1 MSKVKSIY
9 NEEYL
14 PFMIR
19 YGRLTLSLGIIAAL
33 VPGII
38 LSFGFGIMPPIS
50 ALLASTMAIVSMSAP
65 NYIIEPVSYSPILGI
80 PGTYMSFLS
89 GNISNMRLPCS
100 IAAQKAA
107 EVESGTE
114 EGSIISTIGI
124 AVSILVN
131 ISILTIG
138 VILGGSVLSKIP
150 AEVVEKLNL
159 ILPALFGSVFGQVL
173 IQFIMAI
180 SSSLFELGID
190 GVMDALRNEEGR
202 TLILKEAFILGDRG
216 SIILLN
222 TKDINMEKKSI
233 REIATQKGIDEDKLL
248 LDLLL
253 DGDEELIFCLG
264 GMYRDDF
271 PDKLHDD
278 KIIDNPFVMVG
289 SDCLFSVGG
298 DMSWFELQRRGAFP
312 IFFNMY
318 RKSGVRLEE
327 IVRRVTSL
335 PARQFKIKNR
345 GILKEGLIADIAV
358 IDMDNYS
365 YPRSEDIDFSKPQLL
380 ANGVEYVI
388 VNGKIALENGE
399 ITENKCGEVLK
410 R

>member
-38 LSFGFGIMPPIS
+38 LSFRFGIMPPIS

-159 ILPALFGSVFGQVL
+159 ILPALFGSVFGQVFL
-173 IQFIMAI
+173 QDKKLGLVAI
-180 SSSLFELGID
+180 VISVL
-190 GVMDALRNEEGR
+190 
-202 TLILKEAFILGDRG
+202 T
-216 SIILLN
+216 IILSKQGIIPQSLVVLICVFG
-222 TKDINMEKKSI
+222 TIL
-233 REIATQKGIDEDKLL
+233 IARAMYKDKL
-248 LDLLL
+248 
-253 DGDEELIFCLG
+253 
-264 GMYRDDF
+264 
-271 PDKLHDD
+271 
-278 KIIDNPFVMVG
+278 
-289 SDCLFSVGG
+289 SD
-298 DMSWFELQRRGAFP
+298 
-312 IFFNMY
+312 
-318 RKSGVRLEE
+318 
-327 IVRRVTSL
+327 
-335 PARQFKIKNR
+335 
-345 GILKEGLIADIAV
+345 
-358 IDMDNYS
+358 
-365 YPRSEDIDFSKPQLL
+365 
-380 ANGVEYVI
+380 
-388 VNGKIALENGE
+388 
-399 ITENKCGEVLK
+399 
-410 R
+410 

>member
-65 NYIIEPVSYSPILGI
+65 NYIIEPVSHSPILGI

-159 ILPALFGSVFGQVL
+159 ILPALFGSVFGQVFL
-173 IQFIMAI
+173 QDKKLGLVAI
-180 SSSLFELGID
+180 VISVL
-190 GVMDALRNEEGR
+190 
-202 TLILKEAFILGDRG
+202 T
-216 SIILLN
+216 IILSKQGIIPQSLVVLICVFG
-222 TKDINMEKKSI
+222 TIL
-233 REIATQKGIDEDKLL
+233 IARAMYKDKL
-248 LDLLL
+248 
-253 DGDEELIFCLG
+253 
-264 GMYRDDF
+264 
-271 PDKLHDD
+271 
-278 KIIDNPFVMVG
+278 
-289 SDCLFSVGG
+289 SD
-298 DMSWFELQRRGAFP
+298 
-312 IFFNMY
+312 
-318 RKSGVRLEE
+318 
-327 IVRRVTSL
+327 
-335 PARQFKIKNR
+335 
-345 GILKEGLIADIAV
+345 
-358 IDMDNYS
+358 
-365 YPRSEDIDFSKPQLL
+365 
-380 ANGVEYVI
+380 
-388 VNGKIALENGE
+388 
-399 ITENKCGEVLK
+399 
-410 R
+410 

>member
-150 AEVVEKLNL
+150 AEVIEKLNL

>member
-14 PFMIR
+14 PFMIM

-159 ILPALFGSVFGQVL
+159 ILPALFGSVFGQVFL
-173 IQFIMAI
+173 QDKKLGLVAI
-180 SSSLFELGID
+180 VISVL
-190 GVMDALRNEEGR
+190 
-202 TLILKEAFILGDRG
+202 T
-216 SIILLN
+216 IILSKQGIIPQSLVVLICVFG
-222 TKDINMEKKSI
+222 TIL
-233 REIATQKGIDEDKLL
+233 IARAMYKDKL
-248 LDLLL
+248 
-253 DGDEELIFCLG
+253 
-264 GMYRDDF
+264 
-271 PDKLHDD
+271 
-278 KIIDNPFVMVG
+278 
-289 SDCLFSVGG
+289 SD
-298 DMSWFELQRRGAFP
+298 
-312 IFFNMY
+312 
-318 RKSGVRLEE
+318 
-327 IVRRVTSL
+327 
-335 PARQFKIKNR
+335 
-345 GILKEGLIADIAV
+345 
-358 IDMDNYS
+358 
-365 YPRSEDIDFSKPQLL
+365 
-380 ANGVEYVI
+380 
-388 VNGKIALENGE
+388 
-399 ITENKCGEVLK
+399 
-410 R
+410 

>member
-100 IAAQKAA
+100 IAAQKTA

-159 ILPALFGSVFGQVL
+159 ILPALFGSVFGQVFL
-173 IQFIMAI
+173 QDKKLGLVAI
-180 SSSLFELGID
+180 VISVL
-190 GVMDALRNEEGR
+190 
-202 TLILKEAFILGDRG
+202 T
-216 SIILLN
+216 IILSKQGIIPQSLVVLICVFG
-222 TKDINMEKKSI
+222 TIL
-233 REIATQKGIDEDKLL
+233 IARAMYKDKL
-248 LDLLL
+248 
-253 DGDEELIFCLG
+253 
-264 GMYRDDF
+264 
-271 PDKLHDD
+271 
-278 KIIDNPFVMVG
+278 
-289 SDCLFSVGG
+289 SD
-298 DMSWFELQRRGAFP
+298 
-312 IFFNMY
+312 
-318 RKSGVRLEE
+318 
-327 IVRRVTSL
+327 
-335 PARQFKIKNR
+335 
-345 GILKEGLIADIAV
+345 
-358 IDMDNYS
+358 
-365 YPRSEDIDFSKPQLL
+365 
-380 ANGVEYVI
+380 
-388 VNGKIALENGE
+388 
-399 ITENKCGEVLK
+399 
-410 R
+410 

>member
-14 PFMIR
+14 PFMIK

-159 ILPALFGSVFGQVL
+159 ILPALFGSVFGQVFL
-173 IQFIMAI
+173 QDKKLGLVAI
-180 SSSLFELGID
+180 VISVL
-190 GVMDALRNEEGR
+190 
-202 TLILKEAFILGDRG
+202 T
-216 SIILLN
+216 IILSKQGIIPQSLVVLICVFG
-222 TKDINMEKKSI
+222 TIL
-233 REIATQKGIDEDKLL
+233 IARAMYKDKL
-248 LDLLL
+248 
-253 DGDEELIFCLG
+253 
-264 GMYRDDF
+264 
-271 PDKLHDD
+271 
-278 KIIDNPFVMVG
+278 
-289 SDCLFSVGG
+289 SD
-298 DMSWFELQRRGAFP
+298 
-312 IFFNMY
+312 
-318 RKSGVRLEE
+318 
-327 IVRRVTSL
+327 
-335 PARQFKIKNR
+335 
-345 GILKEGLIADIAV
+345 
-358 IDMDNYS
+358 
-365 YPRSEDIDFSKPQLL
+365 
-380 ANGVEYVI
+380 
-388 VNGKIALENGE
+388 
-399 ITENKCGEVLK
+399 
-410 R
+410 

>member
-159 ILPALFGSVFGQVL
+159 ILPALFGSVFGQVFL
-173 IQFIMAI
+173 QDKKLGLVAI
-180 SSSLFELGID
+180 VISVL
-190 GVMDALRNEEGR
+190 
-202 TLILKEAFILGDRG
+202 T
-216 SIILLN
+216 IILSKQGIIPQYLVVLICVFG
-222 TKDINMEKKSI
+222 TIL
-233 REIATQKGIDEDKLL
+233 IARAMYKDKL
-248 LDLLL
+248 
-253 DGDEELIFCLG
+253 
-264 GMYRDDF
+264 
-271 PDKLHDD
+271 
-278 KIIDNPFVMVG
+278 
-289 SDCLFSVGG
+289 SD
-298 DMSWFELQRRGAFP
+298 
-312 IFFNMY
+312 
-318 RKSGVRLEE
+318 
-327 IVRRVTSL
+327 
-335 PARQFKIKNR
+335 
-345 GILKEGLIADIAV
+345 
-358 IDMDNYS
+358 
-365 YPRSEDIDFSKPQLL
+365 
-380 ANGVEYVI
+380 
-388 VNGKIALENGE
+388 
-399 ITENKCGEVLK
+399 
-410 R
+410 

>member
-50 ALLASTMAIVSMSAP
+50 ALLASTMSIVSMSAP

-159 ILPALFGSVFGQVL
+159 ILPALFGSVFGQVFL
-173 IQFIMAI
+173 QDKKLGLVAI
-180 SSSLFELGID
+180 VISVL
-190 GVMDALRNEEGR
+190 
-202 TLILKEAFILGDRG
+202 T
-216 SIILLN
+216 IILSKQGIIPQSLVVLICVFG
-222 TKDINMEKKSI
+222 TIL
-233 REIATQKGIDEDKLL
+233 IARAMYKDKL
-248 LDLLL
+248 
-253 DGDEELIFCLG
+253 
-264 GMYRDDF
+264 
-271 PDKLHDD
+271 
-278 KIIDNPFVMVG
+278 
-289 SDCLFSVGG
+289 SD
-298 DMSWFELQRRGAFP
+298 
-312 IFFNMY
+312 
-318 RKSGVRLEE
+318 
-327 IVRRVTSL
+327 
-335 PARQFKIKNR
+335 
-345 GILKEGLIADIAV
+345 
-358 IDMDNYS
+358 
-365 YPRSEDIDFSKPQLL
+365 
-380 ANGVEYVI
+380 
-388 VNGKIALENGE
+388 
-399 ITENKCGEVLK
+399 
-410 R
+410 

>member
-89 GNISNMRLPCS
+89 VNISNMRLPCS

-159 ILPALFGSVFGQVL
+159 ILPALFGSVFGQVFL
-173 IQFIMAI
+173 QDKKLGLVAI
-180 SSSLFELGID
+180 VISVL
-190 GVMDALRNEEGR
+190 
-202 TLILKEAFILGDRG
+202 T
-216 SIILLN
+216 IILSKQGIIPQSLVVLICVFG
-222 TKDINMEKKSI
+222 TIL
-233 REIATQKGIDEDKLL
+233 IARAMYKDKL
-248 LDLLL
+248 
-253 DGDEELIFCLG
+253 
-264 GMYRDDF
+264 
-271 PDKLHDD
+271 
-278 KIIDNPFVMVG
+278 
-289 SDCLFSVGG
+289 SD
-298 DMSWFELQRRGAFP
+298 
-312 IFFNMY
+312 
-318 RKSGVRLEE
+318 
-327 IVRRVTSL
+327 
-335 PARQFKIKNR
+335 
-345 GILKEGLIADIAV
+345 
-358 IDMDNYS
+358 
-365 YPRSEDIDFSKPQLL
+365 
-380 ANGVEYVI
+380 
-388 VNGKIALENGE
+388 
-399 ITENKCGEVLK
+399 
-410 R
+410 

>member
-100 IAAQKAA
+100 IASQKAA

-159 ILPALFGSVFGQVL
+159 ILPALFGSVFGQVFL
-173 IQFIMAI
+173 QDKKLGLVAI
-180 SSSLFELGID
+180 VISVL
-190 GVMDALRNEEGR
+190 
-202 TLILKEAFILGDRG
+202 T
-216 SIILLN
+216 IILSKQGIIPQSLVVLICVFG
-222 TKDINMEKKSI
+222 TIL
-233 REIATQKGIDEDKLL
+233 IARAMYKDKL
-248 LDLLL
+248 
-253 DGDEELIFCLG
+253 
-264 GMYRDDF
+264 
-271 PDKLHDD
+271 
-278 KIIDNPFVMVG
+278 
-289 SDCLFSVGG
+289 SD
-298 DMSWFELQRRGAFP
+298 
-312 IFFNMY
+312 
-318 RKSGVRLEE
+318 
-327 IVRRVTSL
+327 
-335 PARQFKIKNR
+335 
-345 GILKEGLIADIAV
+345 
-358 IDMDNYS
+358 
-365 YPRSEDIDFSKPQLL
+365 
-380 ANGVEYVI
+380 
-388 VNGKIALENGE
+388 
-399 ITENKCGEVLK
+399 
-410 R
+410 

>member
-159 ILPALFGSVFGQVL
+159 ILPALFGSVFGQVFL
-173 IQFIMAI
+173 QDKKLGLVAI
-180 SSSLFELGID
+180 VISVL
-190 GVMDALRNEEGR
+190 
-202 TLILKEAFILGDRG
+202 T
-216 SIILLN
+216 IILSKQGIIPQSLVVLICVFG
-222 TKDINMEKKSI
+222 TIL
-233 REIATQKGIDEDKLL
+233 IARAMYKDKL
-248 LDLLL
+248 
-253 DGDEELIFCLG
+253 
-264 GMYRDDF
+264 
-271 PDKLHDD
+271 
-278 KIIDNPFVMVG
+278 
-289 SDCLFSVGG
+289 
-298 DMSWFELQRRGAFP
+298 
-312 IFFNMY
+312 
-318 RKSGVRLEE
+318 
-327 IVRRVTSL
+327 
-335 PARQFKIKNR
+335 
-345 GILKEGLIADIAV
+345 
-358 IDMDNYS
+358 
-365 YPRSEDIDFSKPQLL
+365 SE
-380 ANGVEYVI
+380 
-388 VNGKIALENGE
+388 
-399 ITENKCGEVLK
+399 
-410 R
+410 

>member
-114 EGSIISTIGI
+114 GGSIISTIGI

-159 ILPALFGSVFGQVL
+159 ILPALFGSVFGQVFL
-173 IQFIMAI
+173 QDKKLGLVAI
-180 SSSLFELGID
+180 VISVL
-190 GVMDALRNEEGR
+190 
-202 TLILKEAFILGDRG
+202 T
-216 SIILLN
+216 IILSKQGIIPQSLVVLICVFG
-222 TKDINMEKKSI
+222 TIL
-233 REIATQKGIDEDKLL
+233 IARAMYKDKL
-248 LDLLL
+248 
-253 DGDEELIFCLG
+253 
-264 GMYRDDF
+264 
-271 PDKLHDD
+271 
-278 KIIDNPFVMVG
+278 
-289 SDCLFSVGG
+289 SD
-298 DMSWFELQRRGAFP
+298 
-312 IFFNMY
+312 
-318 RKSGVRLEE
+318 
-327 IVRRVTSL
+327 
-335 PARQFKIKNR
+335 
-345 GILKEGLIADIAV
+345 
-358 IDMDNYS
+358 
-365 YPRSEDIDFSKPQLL
+365 
-380 ANGVEYVI
+380 
-388 VNGKIALENGE
+388 
-399 ITENKCGEVLK
+399 
-410 R
+410 

>member
-50 ALLASTMAIVSMSAP
+50 ALLASIMAIVSMSAP

-159 ILPALFGSVFGQVL
+159 ILPALFGSVFGQVFL
-173 IQFIMAI
+173 QDKKLGLVAI
-180 SSSLFELGID
+180 VISVL
-190 GVMDALRNEEGR
+190 
-202 TLILKEAFILGDRG
+202 T
-216 SIILLN
+216 IILSKQGIIPQSLVVLICVFG
-222 TKDINMEKKSI
+222 TIL
-233 REIATQKGIDEDKLL
+233 IARAMYKDKL
-248 LDLLL
+248 
-253 DGDEELIFCLG
+253 
-264 GMYRDDF
+264 
-271 PDKLHDD
+271 
-278 KIIDNPFVMVG
+278 
-289 SDCLFSVGG
+289 SD
-298 DMSWFELQRRGAFP
+298 
-312 IFFNMY
+312 
-318 RKSGVRLEE
+318 
-327 IVRRVTSL
+327 
-335 PARQFKIKNR
+335 
-345 GILKEGLIADIAV
+345 
-358 IDMDNYS
+358 
-365 YPRSEDIDFSKPQLL
+365 
-380 ANGVEYVI
+380 
-388 VNGKIALENGE
+388 
-399 ITENKCGEVLK
+399 
-410 R
+410 

>member
-159 ILPALFGSVFGQVL
+159 ILPALFGSVFGQVFL
-173 IQFIMAI
+173 QDKKLGLVAI
-180 SSSLFELGID
+180 VISVL
-190 GVMDALRNEEGR
+190 
-202 TLILKEAFILGDRG
+202 T
-216 SIILLN
+216 IILS
-222 TKDINMEKKSI
+222 KQDIIPQSLVVLI
-233 REIATQKGIDEDKLL
+233 CVFGTILIARA
-248 LDLLL
+248 
-253 DGDEELIFCLG
+253 
-264 GMYRDDF
+264 MY
-271 PDKLHDD
+271 KD
-278 KIIDNPFVMVG
+278 KI
-289 SDCLFSVGG
+289 SD
-298 DMSWFELQRRGAFP
+298 
-312 IFFNMY
+312 
-318 RKSGVRLEE
+318 
-327 IVRRVTSL
+327 
-335 PARQFKIKNR
+335 
-345 GILKEGLIADIAV
+345 
-358 IDMDNYS
+358 
-365 YPRSEDIDFSKPQLL
+365 
-380 ANGVEYVI
+380 
-388 VNGKIALENGE
+388 
-399 ITENKCGEVLK
+399 
-410 R
+410 

>member
-159 ILPALFGSVFGQVL
+159 ILPALFGSVFGQVFL
-173 IQFIMAI
+173 QDKRLGLVAI
-180 SSSLFELGID
+180 VISVL
-190 GVMDALRNEEGR
+190 
-202 TLILKEAFILGDRG
+202 T
-216 SIILLN
+216 IILSKQGIIPQSLVVLICVFG
-222 TKDINMEKKSI
+222 TIL
-233 REIATQKGIDEDKLL
+233 IARAMYKDKL
-248 LDLLL
+248 
-253 DGDEELIFCLG
+253 
-264 GMYRDDF
+264 
-271 PDKLHDD
+271 
-278 KIIDNPFVMVG
+278 
-289 SDCLFSVGG
+289 SD
-298 DMSWFELQRRGAFP
+298 
-312 IFFNMY
+312 
-318 RKSGVRLEE
+318 
-327 IVRRVTSL
+327 
-335 PARQFKIKNR
+335 
-345 GILKEGLIADIAV
+345 
-358 IDMDNYS
+358 
-365 YPRSEDIDFSKPQLL
+365 
-380 ANGVEYVI
+380 
-388 VNGKIALENGE
+388 
-399 ITENKCGEVLK
+399 
-410 R
+410 

>member
-19 YGRLTLSLGIIAAL
+19 YRRLTLSLGIIAAL

-159 ILPALFGSVFGQVL
+159 ILPALFGSVFGQVFL
-173 IQFIMAI
+173 QDKKLGLVAI
-180 SSSLFELGID
+180 VISVL
-190 GVMDALRNEEGR
+190 
-202 TLILKEAFILGDRG
+202 T
-216 SIILLN
+216 IILSKQGIIPQSLVVLICVFG
-222 TKDINMEKKSI
+222 TIL
-233 REIATQKGIDEDKLL
+233 IARAMYKDKL
-248 LDLLL
+248 
-253 DGDEELIFCLG
+253 
-264 GMYRDDF
+264 
-271 PDKLHDD
+271 
-278 KIIDNPFVMVG
+278 
-289 SDCLFSVGG
+289 SD
-298 DMSWFELQRRGAFP
+298 
-312 IFFNMY
+312 
-318 RKSGVRLEE
+318 
-327 IVRRVTSL
+327 
-335 PARQFKIKNR
+335 
-345 GILKEGLIADIAV
+345 
-358 IDMDNYS
+358 
-365 YPRSEDIDFSKPQLL
+365 
-380 ANGVEYVI
+380 
-388 VNGKIALENGE
+388 
-399 ITENKCGEVLK
+399 
-410 R
+410 

>member
-100 IAAQKAA
+100 IAAQKVA

-159 ILPALFGSVFGQVL
+159 ILPALFGSVFGQVFL
-173 IQFIMAI
+173 QDKKLGLVAI
-180 SSSLFELGID
+180 VISVL
-190 GVMDALRNEEGR
+190 
-202 TLILKEAFILGDRG
+202 T
-216 SIILLN
+216 IILSKQGIIPQSLVVLICVFG
-222 TKDINMEKKSI
+222 TIL
-233 REIATQKGIDEDKLL
+233 IARAMYKDKL
-248 LDLLL
+248 
-253 DGDEELIFCLG
+253 
-264 GMYRDDF
+264 
-271 PDKLHDD
+271 
-278 KIIDNPFVMVG
+278 
-289 SDCLFSVGG
+289 SD
-298 DMSWFELQRRGAFP
+298 
-312 IFFNMY
+312 
-318 RKSGVRLEE
+318 
-327 IVRRVTSL
+327 
-335 PARQFKIKNR
+335 
-345 GILKEGLIADIAV
+345 
-358 IDMDNYS
+358 
-365 YPRSEDIDFSKPQLL
+365 
-380 ANGVEYVI
+380 
-388 VNGKIALENGE
+388 
-399 ITENKCGEVLK
+399 
-410 R
+410 

>member
-80 PGTYMSFLS
+80 PGSYMSFLS

-159 ILPALFGSVFGQVL
+159 ILPALFGSVFGQVFL
-173 IQFIMAI
+173 QDKKLGLVAI
-180 SSSLFELGID
+180 VISVL
-190 GVMDALRNEEGR
+190 
-202 TLILKEAFILGDRG
+202 T
-216 SIILLN
+216 IILSKQGIIPQSLVVLICVFG
-222 TKDINMEKKSI
+222 TIL
-233 REIATQKGIDEDKLL
+233 IARAMYKDKL
-248 LDLLL
+248 
-253 DGDEELIFCLG
+253 
-264 GMYRDDF
+264 
-271 PDKLHDD
+271 
-278 KIIDNPFVMVG
+278 
-289 SDCLFSVGG
+289 SD
-298 DMSWFELQRRGAFP
+298 
-312 IFFNMY
+312 
-318 RKSGVRLEE
+318 
-327 IVRRVTSL
+327 
-335 PARQFKIKNR
+335 
-345 GILKEGLIADIAV
+345 
-358 IDMDNYS
+358 
-365 YPRSEDIDFSKPQLL
+365 
-380 ANGVEYVI
+380 
-388 VNGKIALENGE
+388 
-399 ITENKCGEVLK
+399 
-410 R
+410 

>member
-159 ILPALFGSVFGQVL
+159 ILPALFGSVFGQVFL
-173 IQFIMAI
+173 QDKKLGLVAI
-180 SSSLFELGID
+180 VISVL
-190 GVMDALRNEEGR
+190 
-202 TLILKEAFILGDRG
+202 T
-216 SIILLN
+216 IILSKQGIIPQSLVVLICVFG
-222 TKDINMEKKSI
+222 TIL
-233 REIATQKGIDEDKLL
+233 IARA
-248 LDLLL
+248 
-253 DGDEELIFCLG
+253 
-264 GMYRDDF
+264 MY
-271 PDKLHDD
+271 KD
-278 KIIDNPFVMVG
+278 KI
-289 SDCLFSVGG
+289 SD
-298 DMSWFELQRRGAFP
+298 
-312 IFFNMY
+312 
-318 RKSGVRLEE
+318 
-327 IVRRVTSL
+327 
-335 PARQFKIKNR
+335 
-345 GILKEGLIADIAV
+345 
-358 IDMDNYS
+358 
-365 YPRSEDIDFSKPQLL
+365 
-380 ANGVEYVI
+380 
-388 VNGKIALENGE
+388 
-399 ITENKCGEVLK
+399 
-410 R
+410 

>member
-159 ILPALFGSVFGQVL
+159 ILPALFGSVFGQVFL
-173 IQFIMAI
+173 QDKKLGLVAI
-180 SSSLFELGID
+180 VISVL
-190 GVMDALRNEEGR
+190 
-202 TLILKEAFILGDRG
+202 T
-216 SIILLN
+216 IILSKQGIIPQPLVVLICVFG
-222 TKDINMEKKSI
+222 TIL
-233 REIATQKGIDEDKLL
+233 IARAMYKDKL
-248 LDLLL
+248 
-253 DGDEELIFCLG
+253 
-264 GMYRDDF
+264 
-271 PDKLHDD
+271 
-278 KIIDNPFVMVG
+278 
-289 SDCLFSVGG
+289 
-298 DMSWFELQRRGAFP
+298 
-312 IFFNMY
+312 
-318 RKSGVRLEE
+318 
-327 IVRRVTSL
+327 
-335 PARQFKIKNR
+335 
-345 GILKEGLIADIAV
+345 
-358 IDMDNYS
+358 
-365 YPRSEDIDFSKPQLL
+365 SE
-380 ANGVEYVI
+380 
-388 VNGKIALENGE
+388 
-399 ITENKCGEVLK
+399 
-410 R
+410 

>member
-38 LSFGFGIMPPIS
+38 LSFGFGIMPPTS

-159 ILPALFGSVFGQVL
+159 ILPALFGSVFGQVFL
-173 IQFIMAI
+173 QDKKLGLVAI
-180 SSSLFELGID
+180 VISVL
-190 GVMDALRNEEGR
+190 
-202 TLILKEAFILGDRG
+202 T
-216 SIILLN
+216 IILSKQGIIPQSLVVLICVFG
-222 TKDINMEKKSI
+222 TIL
-233 REIATQKGIDEDKLL
+233 IARAMYKDKL
-248 LDLLL
+248 
-253 DGDEELIFCLG
+253 
-264 GMYRDDF
+264 
-271 PDKLHDD
+271 
-278 KIIDNPFVMVG
+278 
-289 SDCLFSVGG
+289 SD
-298 DMSWFELQRRGAFP
+298 
-312 IFFNMY
+312 
-318 RKSGVRLEE
+318 
-327 IVRRVTSL
+327 
-335 PARQFKIKNR
+335 
-345 GILKEGLIADIAV
+345 
-358 IDMDNYS
+358 
-365 YPRSEDIDFSKPQLL
+365 
-380 ANGVEYVI
+380 
-388 VNGKIALENGE
+388 
-399 ITENKCGEVLK
+399 
-410 R
+410 

>member
-150 AEVVEKLNL
+150 AEVNL
-159 ILPALFGSVFGQVL
+159 ILPALFGSVFGQVFL
-173 IQFIMAI
+173 QDKKLGLVAI
-180 SSSLFELGID
+180 VISVL
-190 GVMDALRNEEGR
+190 
-202 TLILKEAFILGDRG
+202 T
-216 SIILLN
+216 IILSKQGIIPQSLVVLICVFG
-222 TKDINMEKKSI
+222 TIL
-233 REIATQKGIDEDKLL
+233 IARAMYKDKL
-248 LDLLL
+248 
-253 DGDEELIFCLG
+253 
-264 GMYRDDF
+264 
-271 PDKLHDD
+271 
-278 KIIDNPFVMVG
+278 
-289 SDCLFSVGG
+289 SD
-298 DMSWFELQRRGAFP
+298 
-312 IFFNMY
+312 
-318 RKSGVRLEE
+318 
-327 IVRRVTSL
+327 
-335 PARQFKIKNR
+335 
-345 GILKEGLIADIAV
+345 
-358 IDMDNYS
+358 
-365 YPRSEDIDFSKPQLL
+365 
-380 ANGVEYVI
+380 
-388 VNGKIALENGE
+388 
-399 ITENKCGEVLK
+399 
-410 R
+410 

>member
-150 AEVVEKLNL
+150 DEVVGKLNL
-159 ILPALFGSVFGQVL
+159 ILPALFGSVFGQVFL
-173 IQFIMAI
+173 QDKKLGLVAI
-180 SSSLFELGID
+180 VISVL
-190 GVMDALRNEEGR
+190 
-202 TLILKEAFILGDRG
+202 T
-216 SIILLN
+216 IILSKQGIIPQSLVVLICVFG
-222 TKDINMEKKSI
+222 TIL
-233 REIATQKGIDEDKLL
+233 IARAMYKDKL
-248 LDLLL
+248 
-253 DGDEELIFCLG
+253 
-264 GMYRDDF
+264 
-271 PDKLHDD
+271 
-278 KIIDNPFVMVG
+278 
-289 SDCLFSVGG
+289 SD
-298 DMSWFELQRRGAFP
+298 
-312 IFFNMY
+312 
-318 RKSGVRLEE
+318 
-327 IVRRVTSL
+327 
-335 PARQFKIKNR
+335 
-345 GILKEGLIADIAV
+345 
-358 IDMDNYS
+358 
-365 YPRSEDIDFSKPQLL
+365 
-380 ANGVEYVI
+380 
-388 VNGKIALENGE
+388 
-399 ITENKCGEVLK
+399 
-410 R
+410 

>member
-19 YGRLTLSLGIIAAL
+19 YGRLTLSLGIIATL

-159 ILPALFGSVFGQVL
+159 ILPALFGSVFGQVFL
-173 IQFIMAI
+173 QDKKLGLVAI
-180 SSSLFELGID
+180 VISVL
-190 GVMDALRNEEGR
+190 
-202 TLILKEAFILGDRG
+202 T
-216 SIILLN
+216 IILSKQGIIPQSLVVLICVFG
-222 TKDINMEKKSI
+222 TIL
-233 REIATQKGIDEDKLL
+233 IARAMYKDKL
-248 LDLLL
+248 
-253 DGDEELIFCLG
+253 
-264 GMYRDDF
+264 
-271 PDKLHDD
+271 
-278 KIIDNPFVMVG
+278 
-289 SDCLFSVGG
+289 SD
-298 DMSWFELQRRGAFP
+298 
-312 IFFNMY
+312 
-318 RKSGVRLEE
+318 
-327 IVRRVTSL
+327 
-335 PARQFKIKNR
+335 
-345 GILKEGLIADIAV
+345 
-358 IDMDNYS
+358 
-365 YPRSEDIDFSKPQLL
+365 
-380 ANGVEYVI
+380 
-388 VNGKIALENGE
+388 
-399 ITENKCGEVLK
+399 
-410 R
+410 

>member
-50 ALLASTMAIVSMSAP
+50 ALLASIMAIVSMSAP

-159 ILPALFGSVFGQVL
+159 ILPALFGSVFGQVFL
-173 IQFIMAI
+173 QDKKLGLVAI
-180 SSSLFELGID
+180 VISVL
-190 GVMDALRNEEGR
+190 
-202 TLILKEAFILGDRG
+202 T
-216 SIILLN
+216 IILSKQGIIPQSLVVLICVFG
-222 TKDINMEKKSI
+222 TIL
-233 REIATQKGIDEDKLL
+233 IARAMYKDKL
-248 LDLLL
+248 
-253 DGDEELIFCLG
+253 
-264 GMYRDDF
+264 
-271 PDKLHDD
+271 
-278 KIIDNPFVMVG
+278 
-289 SDCLFSVGG
+289 
-298 DMSWFELQRRGAFP
+298 
-312 IFFNMY
+312 
-318 RKSGVRLEE
+318 
-327 IVRRVTSL
+327 
-335 PARQFKIKNR
+335 
-345 GILKEGLIADIAV
+345 
-358 IDMDNYS
+358 
-365 YPRSEDIDFSKPQLL
+365 SE
-380 ANGVEYVI
+380 
-388 VNGKIALENGE
+388 
-399 ITENKCGEVLK
+399 
-410 R
+410 

>member
-19 YGRLTLSLGIIAAL
+19 YGRLTLSLGIIEAL

-138 VILGGSVLSKIP
+138 VILGGSV
-150 AEVVEKLNL
+150 VL
-159 ILPALFGSVFGQVL
+159 ICVFGTIL
-173 IQFIMAI
+173 IARAMY
-180 SSSLFELGID
+180 
-190 GVMDALRNEEGR
+190 
-202 TLILKEAFILGDRG
+202 K
-216 SIILLN
+216 
-222 TKDINMEKKSI
+222 
-233 REIATQKGIDEDKLL
+233 DKL
-248 LDLLL
+248 
-253 DGDEELIFCLG
+253 
-264 GMYRDDF
+264 
-271 PDKLHDD
+271 
-278 KIIDNPFVMVG
+278 
-289 SDCLFSVGG
+289 SD
-298 DMSWFELQRRGAFP
+298 
-312 IFFNMY
+312 
-318 RKSGVRLEE
+318 
-327 IVRRVTSL
+327 
-335 PARQFKIKNR
+335 
-345 GILKEGLIADIAV
+345 
-358 IDMDNYS
+358 
-365 YPRSEDIDFSKPQLL
+365 
-380 ANGVEYVI
+380 
-388 VNGKIALENGE
+388 
-399 ITENKCGEVLK
+399 
-410 R
+410 

>member
-159 ILPALFGSVFGQVL
+159 ILPALFGSVFGQVFL
-173 IQFIMAI
+173 QDKKLGLVAI
-180 SSSLFELGID
+180 VIS
-190 GVMDALRNEEGR
+190 
-202 TLILKEAFILGDRG
+202 ILT
-216 SIILLN
+216 IILSKQGIIPQSLVVLICVFG
-222 TKDINMEKKSI
+222 TIL
-233 REIATQKGIDEDKLL
+233 IARAMYKDKL
-248 LDLLL
+248 
-253 DGDEELIFCLG
+253 
-264 GMYRDDF
+264 
-271 PDKLHDD
+271 
-278 KIIDNPFVMVG
+278 
-289 SDCLFSVGG
+289 SD
-298 DMSWFELQRRGAFP
+298 
-312 IFFNMY
+312 
-318 RKSGVRLEE
+318 
-327 IVRRVTSL
+327 
-335 PARQFKIKNR
+335 
-345 GILKEGLIADIAV
+345 
-358 IDMDNYS
+358 
-365 YPRSEDIDFSKPQLL
+365 
-380 ANGVEYVI
+380 
-388 VNGKIALENGE
+388 
-399 ITENKCGEVLK
+399 
-410 R
+410 

>member
-38 LSFGFGIMPPIS
+38 LSFGFGLMPPIS

-65 NYIIEPVSYSPILGI
+65 NYIIEPVSYSPILGM

-159 ILPALFGSVFGQVL
+159 ILPALFGSVFGQVFL
-173 IQFIMAI
+173 QDKKLGLVAI
-180 SSSLFELGID
+180 VISVL
-190 GVMDALRNEEGR
+190 
-202 TLILKEAFILGDRG
+202 T
-216 SIILLN
+216 IILSKQGIIPQSLVVLICVFG
-222 TKDINMEKKSI
+222 TIL
-233 REIATQKGIDEDKLL
+233 IARALYKDKL
-248 LDLLL
+248 
-253 DGDEELIFCLG
+253 
-264 GMYRDDF
+264 
-271 PDKLHDD
+271 
-278 KIIDNPFVMVG
+278 
-289 SDCLFSVGG
+289 SD
-298 DMSWFELQRRGAFP
+298 
-312 IFFNMY
+312 
-318 RKSGVRLEE
+318 
-327 IVRRVTSL
+327 
-335 PARQFKIKNR
+335 
-345 GILKEGLIADIAV
+345 
-358 IDMDNYS
+358 
-365 YPRSEDIDFSKPQLL
+365 
-380 ANGVEYVI
+380 
-388 VNGKIALENGE
+388 
-399 ITENKCGEVLK
+399 
-410 R
+410 

>member
-150 AEVVEKLNL
+150 AEVIEKLNL
-159 ILPALFGSVFGQVL
+159 ILPALFGSVFGQVFL
-173 IQFIMAI
+173 QDKKLGLVAI
-180 SSSLFELGID
+180 VISVL
-190 GVMDALRNEEGR
+190 
-202 TLILKEAFILGDRG
+202 T
-216 SIILLN
+216 IILS
-222 TKDINMEKKSI
+222 K
-233 REIATQKGIDEDKLL
+233 QGIIPQSLVV
-248 LDLLL
+248 
-253 DGDEELIFCLG
+253 LICVFG
-264 GMYRDDF
+264 T
-271 PDKLHDD
+271 
-278 KIIDNPFVMVG
+278 I
-289 SDCLFSVGG
+289 
-298 DMSWFELQRRGAFP
+298 
-312 IFFNMY
+312 
-318 RKSGVRLEE
+318 
-327 IVRRVTSL
+327 
-335 PARQFKIKNR
+335 
-345 GILKEGLIADIAV
+345 LIARAMYKDK
-358 IDMDNYS
+358 
-365 YPRSEDIDFSKPQLL
+365 FSD
-380 ANGVEYVI
+380 
-388 VNGKIALENGE
+388 
-399 ITENKCGEVLK
+399 
-410 R
+410 

>member
-19 YGRLTLSLGIIAAL
+19 YGRLTLSLGIIEAL

-38 LSFGFGIMPPIS
+38 LSFGFGLMPPIS

-131 ISILTIG
+131 ISILTFG

-150 AEVVEKLNL
+150 PEVVEKLNL
-159 ILPALFGSVFGQVL
+159 ILPALFGSVFGQVFL
-173 IQFIMAI
+173 QDKKLGLVAI
-180 SSSLFELGID
+180 VIAVL
-190 GVMDALRNEEGR
+190 
-202 TLILKEAFILGDRG
+202 T
-216 SIILLN
+216 IILSKQGIIPQSLVVLICVFG
-222 TKDINMEKKSI
+222 TIL
-233 REIATQKGIDEDKLL
+233 IARIMHKDKL
-248 LDLLL
+248 
-253 DGDEELIFCLG
+253 
-264 GMYRDDF
+264 RD
-271 PDKLHDD
+271 
-278 KIIDNPFVMVG
+278 
-289 SDCLFSVGG
+289 
-298 DMSWFELQRRGAFP
+298 
-312 IFFNMY
+312 
-318 RKSGVRLEE
+318 
-327 IVRRVTSL
+327 
-335 PARQFKIKNR
+335 
-345 GILKEGLIADIAV
+345 
-358 IDMDNYS
+358 
-365 YPRSEDIDFSKPQLL
+365 
-380 ANGVEYVI
+380 
-388 VNGKIALENGE
+388 
-399 ITENKCGEVLK
+399 
-410 R
+410 

>member
-65 NYIIEPVSYSPILGI
+65 NYIIEPISYSPILGI

-159 ILPALFGSVFGQVL
+159 ILPALFGSVFGQVFL
-173 IQFIMAI
+173 QDKKLGLVAI
-180 SSSLFELGID
+180 VISVL
-190 GVMDALRNEEGR
+190 
-202 TLILKEAFILGDRG
+202 T
-216 SIILLN
+216 IILSKQGIIPQSLVVLICVFG
-222 TKDINMEKKSI
+222 TIL
-233 REIATQKGIDEDKLL
+233 IARAMYKDKL
-248 LDLLL
+248 
-253 DGDEELIFCLG
+253 
-264 GMYRDDF
+264 
-271 PDKLHDD
+271 
-278 KIIDNPFVMVG
+278 
-289 SDCLFSVGG
+289 SD
-298 DMSWFELQRRGAFP
+298 
-312 IFFNMY
+312 
-318 RKSGVRLEE
+318 
-327 IVRRVTSL
+327 
-335 PARQFKIKNR
+335 
-345 GILKEGLIADIAV
+345 
-358 IDMDNYS
+358 
-365 YPRSEDIDFSKPQLL
+365 
-380 ANGVEYVI
+380 
-388 VNGKIALENGE
+388 
-399 ITENKCGEVLK
+399 
-410 R
+410 

>member
-159 ILPALFGSVFGQVL
+159 ILPALFGSVFGQV
-173 IQFIMAI
+173 F
-180 SSSLFELGID
+180 
-190 GVMDALRNEEGR
+190 
-202 TLILKEAFILGDRG
+202 
-216 SIILLN
+216 
-222 TKDINMEKKSI
+222 
-233 REIATQKGIDEDKLL
+233 
-248 LDLLL
+248 
-253 DGDEELIFCLG
+253 
-264 GMYRDDF
+264 
-271 PDKLHDD
+271 
-278 KIIDNPFVMVG
+278 
-289 SDCLFSVGG
+289 
-298 DMSWFELQRRGAFP
+298 LQ
-312 IFFNMY
+312 
-318 RKSGVRLEE
+318 
-327 IVRRVTSL
+327 
-335 PARQFKIKNR
+335 
-345 GILKEGLIADIAV
+345 D
-358 IDMDNYS
+358 
-365 YPRSEDIDFSKPQLL
+365 
-380 ANGVEYVI
+380 
-388 VNGKIALENGE
+388 
-399 ITENKCGEVLK
+399 
-410 R
+410 

>member
-150 AEVVEKLNL
+150 DEVVGKLNL
-159 ILPALFGSVFGQVL
+159 ILPALFGSVFGQVFL
-173 IQFIMAI
+173 QDKKLGLVAI
-180 SSSLFELGID
+180 VISVL
-190 GVMDALRNEEGR
+190 
-202 TLILKEAFILGDRG
+202 T
-216 SIILLN
+216 IILSKQGIIPQSLVVLICVFG
-222 TKDINMEKKSI
+222 TIL
-233 REIATQKGIDEDKLL
+233 IARAMYKDKL
-248 LDLLL
+248 
-253 DGDEELIFCLG
+253 
-264 GMYRDDF
+264 
-271 PDKLHDD
+271 
-278 KIIDNPFVMVG
+278 
-289 SDCLFSVGG
+289 SDQ
-298 DMSWFELQRRGAFP
+298 LQ
-312 IFFNMY
+312 
-318 RKSGVRLEE
+318 
-327 IVRRVTSL
+327 
-335 PARQFKIKNR
+335 
-345 GILKEGLIADIAV
+345 
-358 IDMDNYS
+358 
-365 YPRSEDIDFSKPQLL
+365 
-380 ANGVEYVI
+380 
-388 VNGKIALENGE
+388 
-399 ITENKCGEVLK
+399 
-410 R
+410 

>member
-150 AEVVEKLNL
+150 AEVELGLVAIVISVLTIILSKQGIIPQSLVVL
-159 ILPALFGSVFGQVL
+159 ICVFGTIL
-173 IQFIMAI
+173 IARAMY
-180 SSSLFELGID
+180 
-190 GVMDALRNEEGR
+190 
-202 TLILKEAFILGDRG
+202 K
-216 SIILLN
+216 
-222 TKDINMEKKSI
+222 
-233 REIATQKGIDEDKLL
+233 DKL
-248 LDLLL
+248 
-253 DGDEELIFCLG
+253 
-264 GMYRDDF
+264 
-271 PDKLHDD
+271 
-278 KIIDNPFVMVG
+278 
-289 SDCLFSVGG
+289 SD
-298 DMSWFELQRRGAFP
+298 
-312 IFFNMY
+312 
-318 RKSGVRLEE
+318 
-327 IVRRVTSL
+327 
-335 PARQFKIKNR
+335 
-345 GILKEGLIADIAV
+345 
-358 IDMDNYS
+358 
-365 YPRSEDIDFSKPQLL
+365 
-380 ANGVEYVI
+380 
-388 VNGKIALENGE
+388 
-399 ITENKCGEVLK
+399 
-410 R
+410 

>member
-65 NYIIEPVSYSPILGI
+65 NYIIESVSYSPILGI

-159 ILPALFGSVFGQVL
+159 ILPALFGSVFGQVFL
-173 IQFIMAI
+173 QDKKLGLVAI
-180 SSSLFELGID
+180 VISVL
-190 GVMDALRNEEGR
+190 
-202 TLILKEAFILGDRG
+202 T
-216 SIILLN
+216 IILSKQGIIPQSLVVLICVFG
-222 TKDINMEKKSI
+222 TIL
-233 REIATQKGIDEDKLL
+233 IARAMYKDKL
-248 LDLLL
+248 
-253 DGDEELIFCLG
+253 
-264 GMYRDDF
+264 
-271 PDKLHDD
+271 
-278 KIIDNPFVMVG
+278 
-289 SDCLFSVGG
+289 SD
-298 DMSWFELQRRGAFP
+298 
-312 IFFNMY
+312 
-318 RKSGVRLEE
+318 
-327 IVRRVTSL
+327 
-335 PARQFKIKNR
+335 
-345 GILKEGLIADIAV
+345 
-358 IDMDNYS
+358 
-365 YPRSEDIDFSKPQLL
+365 
-380 ANGVEYVI
+380 
-388 VNGKIALENGE
+388 
-399 ITENKCGEVLK
+399 
-410 R
+410 

>member
-1 MSKVKSIY
+1 MSKVKSVY

-159 ILPALFGSVFGQVL
+159 ILPALFGSVFGQVFL
-173 IQFIMAI
+173 QDKKLGLVAI
-180 SSSLFELGID
+180 VISVL
-190 GVMDALRNEEGR
+190 
-202 TLILKEAFILGDRG
+202 T
-216 SIILLN
+216 IILSKQGIIPQSLVVLICVFG
-222 TKDINMEKKSI
+222 TIL
-233 REIATQKGIDEDKLL
+233 IARAMYKDKL
-248 LDLLL
+248 
-253 DGDEELIFCLG
+253 
-264 GMYRDDF
+264 
-271 PDKLHDD
+271 
-278 KIIDNPFVMVG
+278 
-289 SDCLFSVGG
+289 SD
-298 DMSWFELQRRGAFP
+298 
-312 IFFNMY
+312 
-318 RKSGVRLEE
+318 
-327 IVRRVTSL
+327 
-335 PARQFKIKNR
+335 
-345 GILKEGLIADIAV
+345 
-358 IDMDNYS
+358 
-365 YPRSEDIDFSKPQLL
+365 
-380 ANGVEYVI
+380 
-388 VNGKIALENGE
+388 
-399 ITENKCGEVLK
+399 
-410 R
+410 

>member
-33 VPGII
+33 VTGII

-159 ILPALFGSVFGQVL
+159 ILPALFGSVFGQVFL
-173 IQFIMAI
+173 QDKKLGLVAI
-180 SSSLFELGID
+180 VISVL
-190 GVMDALRNEEGR
+190 
-202 TLILKEAFILGDRG
+202 T
-216 SIILLN
+216 IILSKQGIIPQSLVVLICVFG
-222 TKDINMEKKSI
+222 TIL
-233 REIATQKGIDEDKLL
+233 IARAMYKDKL
-248 LDLLL
+248 
-253 DGDEELIFCLG
+253 
-264 GMYRDDF
+264 
-271 PDKLHDD
+271 
-278 KIIDNPFVMVG
+278 
-289 SDCLFSVGG
+289 SD
-298 DMSWFELQRRGAFP
+298 
-312 IFFNMY
+312 
-318 RKSGVRLEE
+318 
-327 IVRRVTSL
+327 
-335 PARQFKIKNR
+335 
-345 GILKEGLIADIAV
+345 
-358 IDMDNYS
+358 
-365 YPRSEDIDFSKPQLL
+365 
-380 ANGVEYVI
+380 
-388 VNGKIALENGE
+388 
-399 ITENKCGEVLK
+399 
-410 R
+410 

>member
-50 ALLASTMAIVSMSAP
+50 ALLASTMAIVSMSTP

-159 ILPALFGSVFGQVL
+159 ILPALFGSVFGQVFL
-173 IQFIMAI
+173 QDKKLGLVAI
-180 SSSLFELGID
+180 VISVL
-190 GVMDALRNEEGR
+190 
-202 TLILKEAFILGDRG
+202 T
-216 SIILLN
+216 IILSKQGIIPQSLVVLICVFG
-222 TKDINMEKKSI
+222 TIL
-233 REIATQKGIDEDKLL
+233 IARAMYKDKL
-248 LDLLL
+248 
-253 DGDEELIFCLG
+253 
-264 GMYRDDF
+264 
-271 PDKLHDD
+271 
-278 KIIDNPFVMVG
+278 
-289 SDCLFSVGG
+289 SD
-298 DMSWFELQRRGAFP
+298 
-312 IFFNMY
+312 
-318 RKSGVRLEE
+318 
-327 IVRRVTSL
+327 
-335 PARQFKIKNR
+335 
-345 GILKEGLIADIAV
+345 
-358 IDMDNYS
+358 
-365 YPRSEDIDFSKPQLL
+365 
-380 ANGVEYVI
+380 
-388 VNGKIALENGE
+388 
-399 ITENKCGEVLK
+399 
-410 R
+410 

>member
-159 ILPALFGSVFGQVL
+159 ILPALFGLVFGQVFL
-173 IQFIMAI
+173 QDKKLGLVAI
-180 SSSLFELGID
+180 VISVL
-190 GVMDALRNEEGR
+190 
-202 TLILKEAFILGDRG
+202 T
-216 SIILLN
+216 IILSKQGIIPQSLVVLICVFG
-222 TKDINMEKKSI
+222 TIL
-233 REIATQKGIDEDKLL
+233 IARAMYKDKL
-248 LDLLL
+248 
-253 DGDEELIFCLG
+253 
-264 GMYRDDF
+264 
-271 PDKLHDD
+271 
-278 KIIDNPFVMVG
+278 
-289 SDCLFSVGG
+289 SD
-298 DMSWFELQRRGAFP
+298 
-312 IFFNMY
+312 
-318 RKSGVRLEE
+318 
-327 IVRRVTSL
+327 
-335 PARQFKIKNR
+335 
-345 GILKEGLIADIAV
+345 
-358 IDMDNYS
+358 
-365 YPRSEDIDFSKPQLL
+365 
-380 ANGVEYVI
+380 
-388 VNGKIALENGE
+388 
-399 ITENKCGEVLK
+399 
-410 R
+410 